1 MAGSQGLCDSKRL
14 RSVPKVFWK
23 KRRVFLPFSVYP
35 ICNGIMFQIGVNLWQ
50 DRRDFATAKD
60 CDPFQKFFGKRGE
73 SSCRSVFTPCV
84 YGIMFHTGVNLWQ
97 DRREFAI
104 AKDCDPFQKFFGK
117 RGERV
122 WERGEK
128 TLFSK
133 KVFSPLSHKSPS
145 FFITPCGGGR
155 AGGLCW

>member
-1 MAGSQGLCDSKRL
+1 MAGLQGLCDSKRL
-14 RSVPKVFWK
+14 RSVPKVFLK

-35 ICNGIMFQIGVNLWQ
+35 ICIWNHVSDRGGYRQ
-50 DRRDFATAKD
+50 DCRDFATVKP
-60 CDPFQKFFGKRGE
+60 CNLFQRFFGKRGE
-73 SSCRSVFTPCV
+73 SSCRSVFTPFV

-104 AKDCDPFQKFFGK
+104 AIDCDPFQKFFGK